1 MIIGAELLFINRS
14 IDTKRWFNDLVVI
27 NLVHIIIANV
37 IIYHDHNHHVF
48 HDYYLKNKEL
58 F

>member
-48 HDYYLKNKEL
+48 S
-58 F
+58 